1 MEPQLEQNPFI
12 LEEVTSWNAK
22 IKVYSEET
30 QLRYQKALTKMEEFL
45 EILKEDSSEGYT
57 IIIDEANTGLKCE

>member
-1 MEPQLEQNPFI
+1 
-12 LEEVTSWNAK
+12 
-22 IKVYSEET
+22 
-30 QLRYQKALTKMEEFL
+30 MEEFL